1 MAETRETDNGHAA
14 YIVTIAVAMFYC
26 WPIESNWS
34 LDPTEACPPIKLERI
49 FQVAWVLHF
58 AGDLMIFALPWSII
72 TKLQMGRSMKMGVFC
87 TFLLGIVNMVFCLVR
102 FTSVQTAAVDSSAPL
117 SLIILWSALDTNI
130 GLVIA
135 CLPALRPFFRRKE
148 SRDYYESG
156 SGRYRGIDP
165 GAVEAGHGVTRDPYA
180 RELGPDSP
188 VNASSCIR
196 PNSDIDL
203 PVQSV
208 FPEDETSMVKPA
220 RQLEDQQQSFT
231 GSTSDFGFAPAPP
244 EIDAAAMFPLQSPLM
259 PNFPAWTMAAKP
271 QPSGRTMQQPSVM
284 DDVDLLC
291 RGLVGSG
298 FGSDGTHILSCS
310 SPEVMMGMGD
320 PMVYSG
326 YDGEPMQP

>member
-117 SLIILWSALDTNI
+117 SLI
-130 GLVIA
+130 
-135 CLPALRPFFRRKE
+135 
-148 SRDYYESG
+148 
-156 SGRYRGIDP
+156 
-165 GAVEAGHGVTRDPYA
+165 
-180 RELGPDSP
+180 
-188 VNASSCIR
+188 SCIR